1 MFRIR
6 RIYDQVLPRN
16 KDALKQCEE
25 ILRAYFKAVPQ
36 SELERLAEKLQ
47 NPLKTGFRSI
57 LFVAEDG
64 HHKVLGL
71 ALLNHDPQR
80 HYCFLDYLVTSNQ
93 LRSGG
98 IGGALYERVRE
109 VAVELGAKGLFFE
122 CLPDDPDKTP
132 SPEFLKENVARL
144 RFYERYGARPIVNTL
159 YELPIKPN
167 ARCTPHLVFDGLDHG
182 EPLAREFAQKAARA
196 ILVGKYG
203 HVVTPDYVRKVVAS
217 FHDDPVKLRE
227 LRYHK
232 PKALTPEVPPLPR
245 EAIALVVS
253 QRHAIHR
260 VNDRGY
266 VEAPVR
272 VSNILAALEPT
283 GDFEQV
289 ERRHFGDAHITA
301 VHDTG
306 FVNYL
311 RRACELMGTEESL
324 YPYVFPIRNKTRP
337 PKELTV
343 RAGYYC
349 IDTFTPLNRNAYLAA
364 RDAVDCALTAADEL
378 LEGRRVAYALVRPPG
393 HHAERASFGG
403 FCYFN
408 NAAIAAHYLS
418 PFGKVAVLDVDYHH
432 GNGTQEI
439 FYQRPDVFTVSIHG
453 HPSFAYPYFSGFAEE
468 RGDGPGE
475 GFSLNLPQPEE
486 LDGEGHRKA
495 LAKALRAVKD
505 FAPDFLV
512 VALGLDPARLDP
524 TGTWTLR
531 ADDFKANGAM
541 IAAQDLPTLVV
552 QEGGYRTRTL
562 GANCRAFFDG
572 LLAPSPASL

>member
-16 KDALKQCEE
+16 KAALKQCEE

-36 SELERLAEKLQ
+36 AELERLAEKLQ

-64 HHKVLGL
+64 RRKVLGL
-71 ALLNHDPQR
+71 ALLYHDPQR
-80 HYCFLDYLVTSNQ
+80 HFSFLDYLVTGNQ
-93 LRSGG
+93 LRSSG

-109 VAVELGAKGLFFE
+109 VAVELGARGVFFE
-122 CLPDDPDKTP
+122 CLPDDPARTP
-132 SPEFLKENVARL
+132 SPEMLKENIARL

-159 YELPIKPN
+159 YELPIRPA
-167 ARCTPHLVFDGLDHG
+167 ARCTPHLVFDGLDRG

-203 HVVTPDYVRKVVAS
+203 HVVTPDYVRDVVGS

-232 PKALTPEVPPLPR
+232 PKALTTEVPPLPR
-245 EAIALVVS
+245 EPIALVVS

-260 VNDRGY
+260 VSDRGY
-266 VEAPVR
+266 VESPVR

-283 GDFEQV
+283 GAFERI
-289 ERRHFGDAHITA
+289 EPKHFGDGHITA
-301 VHDTG
+301 VHDNG
-306 FVNYL
+306 FVSYL

-324 YPYVFPIRNKTRP
+324 YPYVFPIRNKARP

-364 RDAVDCALTAADEL
+364 RDAVDCALTAAGEL
-378 LEGRRVAYALVRPPG
+378 LEGRRIAYALVRPPG
-393 HHAERASFGG
+393 HHAERGAFGG

-418 PFGKVAVLDVDYHH
+418 QHGRVAVLDVDYHH

-439 FYQRPDVFTVSIHG
+439 FWERPDVFTVSLHG
-453 HPSFAYPYFSGFAEE
+453 HPSFAYPYFSGFADEC
-468 RGDGPGE
+468 GAGPGE
-475 GFSLNLPQPEE
+475 GFNLNLPLPEE
-486 LDGEGHRKA
+486 LDGEGYRKA

-505 FAPDFLV
+505 FGPAFLV

-531 ADDFKANGAM
+531 ADDFAANGRLIGALG
-541 IAAQDLPTLVV
+541 LPTLVV

-572 LLAPSPASL
+572 LLAPSAV